1 MAIFDFY
8 PYIQYNNQK
17 ATFILAKSEIVSQY
31 LNNYNTFYNY
41 TIKDGE
47 RADIV
52 AYKEYDDSSLD
63 WIIYVINN
71 VIDPYYDW
79 YMTYDNFVAY
89 LESKYK
95 MAAYRLTAVPHHY
108 YYAGLPSDLPEVIA
122 SYNYTMTPEN
132 YINLNSPPGWNKVSI
147 WDYENQI
154 NENKR
159 EIKLLKSY
167 YIDTFQ
173 QQFKNLFI
181 NG

>member
-1 MAIFDFY
+1 MSIFNLY
-8 PYIQYNNQK
+8 PYINYNNQK
-17 ATFILAKSEIVSQY
+17 ATYILAKGEIISQY
-31 LNNYNTFYNY
+31 LNNYKTFYNY

-79 YMTYDNFVAY
+79 YMTYDNFVSF
-89 LESKYK
+89 LESKYNI
-95 MAAYRLTAVPHHY
+95 AAYKLTGIPHHY
-108 YYAGLPSDLPEVIA
+108 YYAGLPSDSSDIIA

-132 YINLNSPPGWNKVSI
+132 YINLNRPAGWQSVSI
-147 WDYENQI
+147 WDYENKI
-154 NENKR
+154 NEDKR
-159 EIKLLKSY
+159 DIKLLKPN
-167 YIDTFQ
+167 YIDNFQ

>member
-95 MAAYRLTAVPHHY
+95 MAAYRLIY
-108 YYAGLPSDLPEVIA
+108 L
-122 SYNYTMTPEN
+122 
-132 YINLNSPPGWNKVSI
+132 
-147 WDYENQI
+147 
-154 NENKR
+154 R
-159 EIKLLKSY
+159 
-167 YIDTFQ
+167 
-173 QQFKNLFI
+173 
-181 NG
+181 

>member
-1 MAIFDFY
+1 MSIFNLY
-8 PYIQYNNQK
+8 PYINYNNQK
-17 ATFILAKSEIVSQY
+17 ATYILAKGEIISQY

-79 YMTYDNFVAY
+79 YMTYDNFVSY
-89 LESKYK
+89 IESKYNI
-95 MAAYRLTAVPHHY
+95 AAYKLTGIQHHY
-108 YYAGLPSDLPEVIA
+108 YYAGLPSDSSDIIA

-132 YINLNSPPGWNKVSI
+132 YINLNRPAGWQSVSI
-147 WDYENQI
+147 WDYENKI
-154 NENKR
+154 NEDKR
-159 EIKLLKSY
+159 NIKLLKPI
-167 YIDTFQ
+167 YIDNFQ